1 MNHQPPLSS
10 LLGTPLKISIVI
22 PVLNEDAR
30 VETAIRNA
38 WSCGADEVVV
48 VDGGSTDQTVAVAQR
63 ANCQV
68 VQSPPGRGQQLNAGA
83 SQCQGDVLLFLHV
96 DNWVHWGAA
105 DQIRD
110 AMQNQDCVGGGF
122 HQQIDSPKTV
132 FRLIELGNF
141 ARAKYQR
148 LVYGDQGLFV
158 RRSAFESLGGFPE
171 IPLMEDFRFSQT
183 LFQQQRKP
191 KMLPGPIF
199 VSSRRWEKNGVMKQ
213 TIANWRIAYAF
224 RRGVPAEELYQQYYH
239 R

>member
-1 MNHQPPLSS
+1 M
-10 LLGTPLKISIVI
+10 I
-22 PVLNEDAR
+22 PVLNEDTR
-30 VETAIRNA
+30 IETAIRNA
-38 WSCGADEVVV
+38 WRCGADEVVV
-48 VDGGSTDQTVAVAQR
+48 ADGGSTDQTVAVAQ
-63 ANCQV
+63 NEDCDV

-83 SQCQGDVLLFLHV
+83 ANCTGEVLLFLHV
-96 DNWVHWGAA
+96 DNRMDSGAA

-110 AMQNQDCVGGGF
+110 AMQNLDCVGGGF
-122 HQQIDSPKTV
+122 RQHIDSPKTV
-132 FRLIELGNF
+132 FRLIEMGNF

-158 RRSAFESLGGFPE
+158 RRSEFEALGGFPE

-183 LFQQQRKP
+183 LFRQQRKP
-191 KMLPGPIF
+191 EILPGPIF

-224 RRGVPAEELYQQYYH
+224 RRGVPAEELYQRYYH